1 MKRLLSLFLRPQR
14 YYEIYMITHESS
26 LENFTEQFDYVLENY
41 SGHGLEV
48 NNYNNI
54 VLGGLGGSGIGAVII
69 KNWLFDKCPI
79 PIETVADYH
88 LPTFISAKT
97 LVVLN
102 SYSGNTE
109 ETISLFHEAKEK
121 GCHIIVIAG
130 GGTMKALAE
139 ANNVK
144 HYGLKGGFQPR
155 MTIGLGLSYLAL
167 ILGELMGD
175 DQRAELQS
183 IRAYFEAEMP
193 RMQESAQ
200 RIFDFFKSTPTK
212 KFVIVADRQF
222 APVAVRFTQQLQEN
236 AKLEGF
242 VSVLPEA
249 NHNMIESYTQKLD
262 TNYVMLYST
271 LNPRVEARFDFLI
284 SHLELEN
291 NKVFPLQV
299 PEFTLQSMFDII
311 YRLDWVSIHLAN
323 ELGADLMNV
332 PIIMNLKGFLSD
344 LELVDGE

>member
-1 MKRLLSLFLRPQR
+1 
-14 YYEIYMITHESS
+14 MITHESS
-26 LENFTEQFDYVLENY
+26 LENFTEQFDYVLQNY
-41 SGHGLEV
+41 TAHGLQV
-48 NNYNNI
+48 NQYDNI

-69 KNWLFDKCPI
+69 KNWFFDKCPI

-88 LPTFISAKT
+88 LPKYISNKT
-97 LVVLN
+97 LVILN

-109 ETISLFHEAKEK
+109 ETISLFHEAKEQ

-130 GGTMKALAE
+130 GGTLQELAQT
-139 ANNVK
+139 NNLK
-144 HYGLKGGFQPR
+144 HYGLKSGYQPR

-175 DQRAELQS
+175 DQRSELES
-183 IRAYFEAEMP
+183 IKAYFEDDMP
-193 RMQESAQ
+193 RMQESAK
-200 RIFDFFKSTPTK
+200 RIFDFFKNTATN
-212 KFVIVADRQF
+212 KFVIVSDRQF
-222 APVAVRFTQQLQEN
+222 APVAIRFTQQLQEN

-271 LNPRVEARFDFLI
+271 QNPRVEARFDFLI

-291 NKVFPLQV
+291 NKVLPLQI
-299 PEFTLQSMFDII
+299 PEFTLQSMFDLI
-311 YRLDWVSIHLAN
+311 YRLDWVSVHLAN
-323 ELGADLMNV
+323 ELGSDLMNV

-344 LELVDGE
+344 LEIVEEE